1 MIFFSEEAGLEGV
14 NHARTS
20 TGRYKDGGKG
30 QGRQRLNAFPH
41 FFSVSHCTRSA
52 FSFALLSSSPLP
64 IITPAVINMQCPA
77 HRDCEYLR
85 GPVLRFTDLPSRY
98 DRRSF
103 LQRQHHLVCARYVR
117 YFTASISPVRKRRTI
132 IATSEH
138 RPRSRLS
145 LLRGAADFLCEATR
159 ADATRFCHSFIRRRS
174 VVKMYHTSPK
184 IIPKVP
190 GKLAMV
196 TSRTQVRSR
205 SAGCTYCRVRRCTIR
220 IRAPAS
226 RMRCLCGCVLL
237 ARTWS
242 MTQIR
247 HCAVRQRPF
256 LIITTPERA
265 RARLPIVLR
274 VTCSCSPCYPKSSSI
289 KQCVVDITSLLS
301 HFRRRSDGARILRR
315 V

>member
-1 MIFFSEEAGLEGV
+1 M

-190 GKLAMV
+190 GKLAMGDV
-196 TSRTQVRSR
+196 QDPSTLPQRRLHLLQGTAMHHKDTRSR
-205 SAGCTYCRVRRCTIR
+205 FPNAMSLWVRT
-220 IRAPAS
+220 PGS
-226 RMRCLCGCVLL
+226 HLVDD
-237 ARTWS
+237 
-242 MTQIR
+242 QIR

-274 VTCSCSPCYPKSSSI
+274 VTCSCSPCYPKSSSN
-289 KQCVVDITSLLS
+289 QAMC
-301 HFRRRSDGARILRR
+301 G
-315 V
+315 